1 MGTVYELSSFSTVP
15 RTIIDISTS
24 CRRVVARLGRRD
36 HATHDC
42 SPMTPDGGACHSS
55 QPAGTASQASSSHSA
70 TQTAQ
75 RNQQPRYESLEEWF
89 RGQPPLAEDCSRSS
103 SSSEAGGGGASSDA
117 GDGGVTTT
125 FSSSSSI
132 YAIGVLDC
140 LWPTSSSRSGTG
152 APTSEERL
160 EADAREIS
168 EWYEEQRLLD
178 DASGRYR
185 ARSRRPPCN
194 HSQCFPLAQCRK
206 WMCCSL

>member
-1 MGTVYELSSFSTVP
+1 M
-15 RTIIDISTS
+15 
-24 CRRVVARLGRRD
+24 GRRG

-75 RNQQPRYESLEEWF
+75 RNQQPGYESLEEWF
-89 RGQPPLAEDCSRSS
+89 RGQPPIAEDCSRSS

-125 FSSSSSI
+125 FSSSSSSI
-132 YAIGVLDC
+132 CAIGVLDC
-140 LWPTSSSRSGTG
+140 MWPTSSSRSGTG
-152 APTSEERL
+152 APTS
-160 EADAREIS
+160 
-168 EWYEEQRLLD
+168 EEQRLLD